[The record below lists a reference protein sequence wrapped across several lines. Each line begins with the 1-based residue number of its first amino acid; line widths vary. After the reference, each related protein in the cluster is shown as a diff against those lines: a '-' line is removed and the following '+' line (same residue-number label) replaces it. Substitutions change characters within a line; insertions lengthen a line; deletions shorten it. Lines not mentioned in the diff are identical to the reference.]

1 MLNRWERALEK
12 AKAGAM
18 VAELRL
24 GKATASVAWALAY
37 VARCEER
44 LQGAYSRLRLAEE
57 RAKPEVEAAR
67 TLAMAEMLAKGA
79 TLQAVGAKFGV
90 SKERVRQ
97 IVVGAAWRKAG
108 RPSRESFD
116 WSVKG
121 CANALAKAGQ
131 RVVE

>member
-1 MLNRWERALEK
+1 MKWERALEK

-24 GKATASVAWALAY
+24 GKASASVALAQAH

-44 LQGAYSRLRLAEE
+44 LEGAYARLRLAEE
-57 RAKPEVEAAR
+57 RVATAKAKPEAKVEM

-79 TLQAVGAKFGV
+79 TLRAVGGKFGV
-90 SKERVRQ
+90 SRERVRQ
-97 IVVGAAWRKAG
+97 IVVGEAWRKAG

-121 CANALAKAGQ
+121 CAKALAKTT
-131 RVVE
+131 

>member
-1 MLNRWERALEK
+1 LEK

-18 VAELRL
+18 AAELRL
-24 GKATASVAWALAY
+24 GKATTSVVAAQAY

-44 LQGAYSRLRLAEE
+44 LEGAYSRLRLAEE
-57 RAKPEVEAAR
+57 RVATVRAKPEAEAAR
-67 TLAMAEMLAKGA
+67 TLAMAEMLANGA

-97 IVVGAAWRKAG
+97 IVVGTAWRKAG

-116 WSVKG
+116 WSAKG
-121 CANALAKAGQ
+121 CAKALAKAIS
-131 RVVE
+131 